1 MTKKKI
7 TKDSKILLCGS
18 LSQYK
23 EIIKVRDNLKRFGF
37 KKVVIPESI
46 KEIIRGKS
54 PKNFSKELFRKR
66 TLLHVKRVKI
76 SDAILVVNVKQKGIN
91 GYLGANTF
99 WEVGQAFFN
108 NKPVYF
114 FYDIPRWSFY
124 RDELE
129 TFKPIAL
136 KGNLRNL
143 LK

>member
-1 MTKKKI
+1 MSKKKI
-7 TKDSKILLCGS
+7 TKNSKILLCGS

-23 EIIKVRDNLKRFGF
+23 AILQVRDDLKRLGF

-46 KEIIRGKS
+46 KEIVKGKS
-54 PKNFSKELFRKR
+54 KKSFSKEFNSKR

-76 SDAILVVNVKQKGIN
+76 ADTILVVNVKQKGIN

-114 FYDIPRWSFY
+114 LYGIPQWSFY